1 MEENKLTTSKISPRV
16 VGMISAI
23 GDYDSKQVPV
33 HVIIA
38 PATPEYF
45 KKFLKEKMFLIN
57 DQILS
62 SLYEGHLSG
71 NEIIML
77 EEQEWILEIKP
88 KFNTS
93 INDIGPIGR
102 RIVKHG

>member
-16 VGMISAI
+16 VAMISVL
-23 GDYDSKQVPV
+23 GDYDNKQVPV
-33 HVIIA
+33 LVIIN

-45 KKFLKEKMFLIN
+45 KKFLKEQMLLSN

-88 KFNTS
+88 KFSAS
-93 INDIGPIGR
+93 ISDIGPIGR
-102 RIVKHG
+102 RIIKHG